1 MLTEKQVE
9 FLREEL
15 KTSRNPLF
23 IYDDDADGLC
33 SFLLLYRMHKEGKG
47 LALKTSPKVDISM
60 MRKVNEIA
68 PDKIFILDVPIVE
81 QEFIDAANRPIFW
94 IDHHQP
100 LSLSKVHYFN
110 PRLNNPD
117 AYIPTTQMAYQISAN
132 PDDLWIGAIGCLA
145 DWYIPDF
152 IELFAEKYPLLLSKK
167 SDLTTMVYKEP
178 ISVLIKAFFFLL
190 KGQTSEVRKSVNILT
205 RIKSPSEILQQET
218 SPGKFLYRRFTSI
231 DQHYQKL
238 LLEAKKQD
246 SADQVPVFIS
256 ELRKEGWL
264 NVQFNK
270 DDARKKIYTLKD
282 RFNLSVDIHA
292 AGGKLNRSDIE
303 SILSKAADLIRTRVD
318 YKFILILLFMKRVS
332 DKWELDFD
340 KAYKEALKDG
350 LSEAEAKKEARSPAY
365 HDFDLAEEH
374 RWENMRK
381 DVGALSSV
389 FSKALK
395 SLADRNPE
403 LKDILDSVDFVQ
415 FTSNRENTEIL
426 RQLVELFSE
435 KRLHNVAPDI
445 LGDAYEWILRYFAP
459 DKAKEGEIYTPRET
473 IKLLNEILDP
483 QPKESIY
490 DCSCGSAGMLIG
502 AYKHVEET
510 MGLTQARKIL
520 LYGQEVNQKTI
531 ALAKLNMYVHDMRDC
546 SLNYGDTLL
555 YPKFKEG
562 GKIIPS
568 GIKVWFAPCENKDW
582 EYTAKAMHNIYGLDI
597 LPDMP
602 EMDLG
607 TPNIIIKNA
616 DLLANSQIFSETEL
630 IKAASPVITNELVF
644 EIARNGLLSAFGGF
658 TGGSFM
664 PPQSFTT
671 QQSPECK

>member
-1 MLTEKQVE
+1 MN
-9 FLREEL
+9 
-15 KTSRNPLF
+15 KT
-23 IYDDDADGLC
+23 
-33 SFLLLYRMHKEGKG
+33 KENNI
-47 LALKTSPKVDISM
+47 PKVSYLEQRYSLLWEAFGAKEFTM
-60 MRKVNEIA
+60 AEA
-68 PDKIFILDVPIVE
+68 AKI
-81 QEFIDAANRPIFW
+81 
-94 IDHHQP
+94 
-100 LSLSKVHYFN
+100 
-110 PRLNNPD
+110 
-117 AYIPTTQMAYQISAN
+117 
-132 PDDLWIGAIGCLA
+132 
-145 DWYIPDF
+145 
-152 IELFAEKYPLLLSKK
+152 
-167 SDLTTMVYKEP
+167 
-178 ISVLIKAFFFLL
+178 
-190 KGQTSEVRKSVNILT
+190 
-205 RIKSPSEILQQET
+205 
-218 SPGKFLYRRFTSI
+218 
-231 DQHYQKL
+231 
-238 LLEAKKQD
+238 LEAKKQD

-562 GKIIPS
+562 GKIKTFDVVVANPPWNQDGYDEEVLKKAEFWQQRFSLGFTPGQSADWAWIQHMLASADDKNGRVGVVIDNGCLFRGGKEQAVRRKALENDWLDCLILLPEKLFYNTPAPGALMFFNKNKPKDRKGKVLIINAS
-568 GIKVWFAPCENKDW
+568 SEFIKHPDVRKLNSLSDENIKTIAAACKGFKDIKGFSRAVPI
-582 EYTAKAMHNIYGLDI
+582 EEIKANDYNLNITLYVFPEEIEEIIDIDKEWAELRRLEAESRELDSKI
-597 LPDMP
+597 AGYIK
-602 EMDLG
+602 ELG
-607 TPNIIIKNA
+607 
-616 DLLANSQIFSETEL
+616 L
-630 IKAASPVITNELVF
+630 IK
-644 EIARNGLLSAFGGF
+644 
-658 TGGSFM
+658 
-664 PPQSFTT
+664 
-671 QQSPECK
+671 

>member
-1 MLTEKQVE
+1 LGAKVN
-9 FLREEL
+9 
-15 KTSRNPLF
+15 KT
-23 IYDDDADGLC
+23 
-33 SFLLLYRMHKEGKG
+33 KENNI
-47 LALKTSPKVDISM
+47 PKVSYLEQRYSLLWEAFGAKECTM
-60 MRKVNEIA
+60 AEA
-68 PDKIFILDVPIVE
+68 AKI
-81 QEFIDAANRPIFW
+81 
-94 IDHHQP
+94 
-100 LSLSKVHYFN
+100 
-110 PRLNNPD
+110 
-117 AYIPTTQMAYQISAN
+117 
-132 PDDLWIGAIGCLA
+132 
-145 DWYIPDF
+145 
-152 IELFAEKYPLLLSKK
+152 
-167 SDLTTMVYKEP
+167 
-178 ISVLIKAFFFLL
+178 
-190 KGQTSEVRKSVNILT
+190 
-205 RIKSPSEILQQET
+205 
-218 SPGKFLYRRFTSI
+218 
-231 DQHYQKL
+231 
-238 LLEAKKQD
+238 LEAKKQD

-562 GKIIPS
+562 GKIKTFDVVVANPPWNQDGYDEEVLKKAEFWQQRFSLGFTPGQSADWAWIQHMLASADDKNGRVGVVIDNGCLFRGGKEQAVRRKALENDWLDCLILLPEKLFYNTPAPGALMFFNKNKPKDRKGKVLIINAS
-568 GIKVWFAPCENKDW
+568 SEFIKHPDVRKLNSLSDENIKTIAAACKGFKDIKGFSRAVPI
-582 EYTAKAMHNIYGLDI
+582 EEIKANDYNLNITLYVFPEEIEEIIDIDKEWAELRRLEAESRELDSKI
-597 LPDMP
+597 AGYIK
-602 EMDLG
+602 ELG
-607 TPNIIIKNA
+607 
-616 DLLANSQIFSETEL
+616 L
-630 IKAASPVITNELVF
+630 IK
-644 EIARNGLLSAFGGF
+644 
-658 TGGSFM
+658 
-664 PPQSFTT
+664 
-671 QQSPECK
+671 